1 MAIFT
6 IFAKLSPTMT
16 TYPQIILKPGKE
28 GPVMRFHPWIF
39 SGAIDK
45 TVGKPAEGD
54 IVECFSST
62 GTYLATG
69 HCMPGSLAV
78 KLFSFKRQEINRAFW
93 HSKIKAAWQVRKAVG
108 LIDNPLTNAYRLVH
122 NEGDNMPG
130 LIVDV
135 YGAMAVLQ
143 AHSTGMHDIRQ
154 TLAEII
160 VAASEGRIT
169 AVYDKSAEAIRKMT
183 GRIIDDGFLIG
194 DIGECEVQE
203 NGHRFFVDAVA
214 GQKTGFFLDQRESRE
229 LLTHYARGRNVLNMF
244 GYTGGFSV
252 YAAKAGAR
260 MVHTVDSSASAIGIA
275 EKNLKLNGFNS
286 PEYACITADA
296 RKYTDT
302 MEQGLYDLIVLDPPA
317 YAKNVASRIQA
328 LKGYR
333 TINAIALAKV
343 KSGGILFT
351 FSCSQ
356 VVDRQMFTSA
366 VTAAAI
372 DAGRQVRI
380 IHHLS
385 QPPDHPVNIFHQ
397 EGEYLKGLVLLVD

>member
-1 MAIFT
+1 
-6 IFAKLSPTMT
+6 MT
-16 TYPQIILKPGKE
+16 SYPQIILKPGKE
-28 GPVMRFHPWIF
+28 GPVLRFHPWIF

-54 IVECFSST
+54 IVECFSSA

-78 KLFSFKRQEINRAFW
+78 KLFSFKKQEIDKAFW
-93 HSKIKAAWQVRKAVG
+93 YSKIREIWQVRKSIG
-108 LIDNPLTNAYRLVH
+108 LTDNSSTTAYRLIH
-122 NEGDNMPG
+122 NEGDSMPG

-135 YGAMAVLQ
+135 YGSMAVLQ

-154 TLAEII
+154 TLAEAI
-160 VAASEGRIT
+160 VEASEGKIT
-169 AVYDKSAEAIRKMT
+169 SVYDKSADAIKKMT
-183 GRIIDDGFLIG
+183 SRVVEDGFLVG
-194 DIGECEVQE
+194 NIGECEVLE
-203 NGHRFFVDAVA
+203 HGHRFHVNAVT
-214 GQKTGFFLDQRESRE
+214 GQKTGFFLDQRENRD
-229 LLTHYARGRNVLNMF
+229 LLAHYAKDKQVLNMF

-252 YAAKAGAR
+252 YAAGAGATI
-260 MVHTVDSSASAIGIA
+260 VHTVDSSAPAIAVA
-275 EKNLKLNGFNS
+275 EKNMKLNGFDA
-286 PEYACITADA
+286 PEFACIVADA
-296 RKYTDT
+296 RKYIET
-302 MEQGLYDLIVLDPPA
+302 MEFGKYDLIVLDPPA
-317 YAKNVASRIQA
+317 YAKNVASRNQA

-333 TINAIALAKV
+333 TINAMALAKI

-380 IHHLS
+380 IQHLS

>member
-1 MAIFT
+1 
-6 IFAKLSPTMT
+6 MT

-45 TVGKPAEGD
+45 TIGKPVEGD

-62 GTYLATG
+62 GAYLATG

-78 KLFSFKRQEINRAFW
+78 KLFEFKRQEIDKAFW
-93 HSKIKAAWQVRKAVG
+93 LSKINAALQVRKSVG
-108 LIDNPLTNAYRLVH
+108 LIDNPLTNAFRLVH
-122 NEGDNMPG
+122 NEGDSMPG

-135 YGAMAVLQ
+135 YGALAVLQ

-154 TLAEII
+154 TLAEAI
-160 VAASEGRIT
+160 VTASEGKIT

-183 GRIIDDGFLIG
+183 GRIVDDGFLVG
-194 DIGECEVQE
+194 EMGECEVQE
-203 NGHRFFVDAVA
+203 NGHRFIIDALA
-214 GQKTGFFLDQRESRE
+214 GQKTGFFLDQRENRE
-229 LLTHYARGRNVLNMF
+229 LLAQYASGRNVLNMF

-252 YAAKAGAR
+252 YAAKAGAKI
-260 MVHTVDSSASAIGIA
+260 VHTVDSSAPAIVMA
-275 EKNLKLNGFNS
+275 EKNMKLNGFDS
-286 PEYACITADA
+286 KEYACITADA
-296 RKYTDT
+296 RKYIDT

-317 YAKNVASRIQA
+317 YAKNVASRNQA

-333 TINAIALAKV
+333 IINALALAKI

-385 QPPDHPVNIFHQ
+385 QPPDHPINIFHQ
-397 EGEYLKGLVLLVD
+397 EGEYLKGLVLMVD